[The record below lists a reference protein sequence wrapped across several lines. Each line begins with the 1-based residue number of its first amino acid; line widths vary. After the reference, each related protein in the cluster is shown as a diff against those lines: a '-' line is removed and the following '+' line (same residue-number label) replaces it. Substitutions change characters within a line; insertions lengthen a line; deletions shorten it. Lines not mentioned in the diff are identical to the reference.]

1 LTQASTA
8 EKLKGY
14 GRSLED
20 QMPKKVVLAVAL
32 VFTVSSG
39 LFADQ
44 GNSQGRGRSGGNSGG
59 NSSNS
64 GTDVNIA
71 VNLFTDHDRIT
82 FRDYFS
88 THKIVAQ
95 PLPPG
100 IAKNV
105 ARGKPLPPGIA
116 KKAVPA
122 DLVRT
127 LGSRAGS
134 GITFSIVGDRVVAV
148 RAGNVI
154 DLLVDVF
161 R

>member
-1 LTQASTA
+1 MSKKLVVALAVTLTISTA
-8 EKLKGY
+8 L
-14 GRSLED
+14 
-20 QMPKKVVLAVAL
+20 LA
-32 VFTVSSG
+32 
-39 LFADQ
+39 ADQ
-44 GNSQGRGRSGGNSGG
+44 GNSQSRGRSGGSSGG
-59 NSSNS
+59 NAGGNS
-64 GTDVNIA
+64 GGTDVNIA
-71 VNLFTDHDRIT
+71 VNLFTDRDRTT

-116 KKAVPA
+116 KKALPA

-154 DLLVDVF
+154 DLLDAVF

>member
-1 LTQASTA
+1 MQKTLAF
-8 EKLKGY
+8 
-14 GRSLED
+14 
-20 QMPKKVVLAVAL
+20 VFAVAL
-32 VFTVSSG
+32 MTSPS
-39 LFADQ
+39 LLADQ
-44 GNSQGRGRSGGNSGG
+44 GNSQGRGGGNSGG
-59 NSSNS
+59 NSGKSGNS
-64 GTDVNIA
+64 GGTDVNIA
-71 VNLFTDHDRIT
+71 VTLFTDSDRTT

-95 PLPPG
+95 TLPPG

-116 KKAVPA
+116 KKALPA
-122 DLVRT
+122 DLVRA
-127 LGSRAGS
+127 LGSRAGT

-154 DLLVDVF
+154 DLLDAVF

>member
-1 LTQASTA
+1 MS
-8 EKLKGY
+8 
-14 GRSLED
+14 
-20 QMPKKVVLAVAL
+20 KKMVFVFVLAL
-32 VFTVSSG
+32 MISSS
-39 LFADQ
+39 LLADQ
-44 GNSQGRGRSGGNSGG
+44 GNSQGRGRSGGTSGGSSGSSGNSG
-59 NSSNS
+59 

-71 VNLFTDHDRIT
+71 VNLFTDGDRTT

-105 ARGKPLPPGIA
+105 ARGKPQPPGIA
-116 KKAVPA
+116 KKALPA

-127 LGSRAGS
+127 LGSRAGT

-154 DLLVDVF
+154 DLLDAVF

>member
-1 LTQASTA
+1 
-8 EKLKGY
+8 
-14 GRSLED
+14 
-20 QMPKKVVLAVAL
+20 MPKKLALLLAL
-32 VFTVSSG
+32 VLMISSG
-39 LFADQ
+39 LLADQ
-44 GNSQGRGRSGGNSGG
+44 GNSQGRGRSGGTSGG
-59 NSSNS
+59 SSGGTS
-64 GTDVNIA
+64 GGTDVNIA
-71 VNLFTDHDRIT
+71 VSLFTDHDRTT

-116 KKAVPA
+116 KKALPA

-127 LGSRAGS
+127 LGSRAGT

-154 DLLVDVF
+154 DLLDAVF

>member
-1 LTQASTA
+1 
-8 EKLKGY
+8 
-14 GRSLED
+14 
-20 QMPKKVVLAVAL
+20 MPKTIAFVVAL
-32 VFTVSSG
+32 ALTVSSG
-39 LFADQ
+39 VIADQ

-59 NSSNS
+59 NSGNS
-64 GTDVNIA
+64 GGTDVNIA
-71 VNLFTDHDRIT
+71 VNLFTDHDRST
-82 FRDYFS
+82 FRDYFAR
-88 THKIVAQ
+88 HKIVAQ

-116 KKAVPA
+116 KKALPA

-134 GITFSIVGDRVVAV
+134 GITFSIVGDRVAAV

-154 DLLVDVF
+154 DLLDAVF

>member
-1 LTQASTA
+1 MSKRLILT
-8 EKLKGY
+8 
-14 GRSLED
+14 
-20 QMPKKVVLAVAL
+20 VIVLLAMAP
-32 VFTVSSG
+32 G
-39 LFADQ
+39 LPADQ
-44 GNSQGRGRSGGNSGG
+44 GNSQGRGRSGGTTGGSSSGSSGG
-59 NSSNS
+59 
-64 GTDVNIA
+64 GTDVNIS
-71 VNLFTDHDRIT
+71 VSLFTDRDRT
-82 FRDYFS
+82 AFRDYFS

-116 KKAVPA
+116 KKALPA

-127 LGSRAGS
+127 LGSRAGVD
-134 GITFSIVGDRVVAV
+134 ITFSIVGDRVVAV

-154 DLLVDVF
+154 DLLDAVF

>member
-1 LTQASTA
+1 
-8 EKLKGY
+8 
-14 GRSLED
+14 
-20 QMPKKVVLAVAL
+20 MPKKLVVVCAL
-32 VFTVSSG
+32 GLMISSG
-39 LFADQ
+39 LSADQ
-44 GNSQGRGRSGGNSGG
+44 GNSQGRGRSGGNTGG
-59 NSSNS
+59 NSG

-71 VNLFTDHDRIT
+71 VSLFTDHDRTT

-116 KKAVPA
+116 KKALPA

-154 DLLVDVF
+154 DLLDAVF

>member
-1 LTQASTA
+1 
-8 EKLKGY
+8 
-14 GRSLED
+14 
-20 QMPKKVVLAVAL
+20 MPKKIVLAVAL
-32 VFTVSSG
+32 VLTVSSG

-59 NSSNS
+59 NSSSSSS

-71 VNLFTDHDRIT
+71 VTLFTDRDRST

-116 KKAVPA
+116 KKALPA

-154 DLLVDVF
+154 DVLIDVF

>member
-1 LTQASTA
+1 
-8 EKLKGY
+8 
-14 GRSLED
+14 
-20 QMPKKVVLAVAL
+20 MPKKMVFVFALAL
-32 VFTVSSG
+32 MISSG
-39 LFADQ
+39 LRADQ
-44 GNSQGRGRSGGNSGG
+44 GNSQGRGGGNSGG
-59 NSSNS
+59 NSGKTGNS
-64 GTDVNIA
+64 GGTDVTIA
-71 VNLFTDHDRIT
+71 VTLFTDRDRTT

-116 KKAVPA
+116 KKALPA

-127 LGSRAGS
+127 LGSRAGT

-154 DLLVDVF
+154 DLLDAVF

>member
-1 LTQASTA
+1 MSTRLMLTAA
-8 EKLKGY
+8 
-14 GRSLED
+14 
-20 QMPKKVVLAVAL
+20 VVLAMTPGVLA
-32 VFTVSSG
+32 V
-39 LFADQ
+39 Q
-44 GNSQGRGRSGGNSGG
+44 GNSQGRGQGGGNSGNAG
-59 NSSNS
+59 NSG

-71 VNLFTDHDRIT
+71 VNLFTDRDRST

-116 KKAVPA
+116 KKALPA

-127 LGSRAGS
+127 LGSRGS

-154 DLLVDVF
+154 DVLVDVF

>member
-1 LTQASTA
+1 
-8 EKLKGY
+8 
-14 GRSLED
+14 
-20 QMPKKVVLAVAL
+20 MPKKL
-32 VFTVSSG
+32 VFVFALALMISSS
-39 LFADQ
+39 LLADQ
-44 GNSQGRGRSGGNSGG
+44 GNSQGRGGGNSGG
-59 NSSNS
+59 NSGKSGNSS

-71 VNLFTDHDRIT
+71 VNLFTDRDRST

-116 KKAVPA
+116 KKALPA

-127 LGSRAGS
+127 LGSRAGT

-154 DLLVDVF
+154 DLLDAVF

>member
-1 LTQASTA
+1 MQRKMVFVFA
-8 EKLKGY
+8 
-14 GRSLED
+14 
-20 QMPKKVVLAVAL
+20 LAL
-32 VFTVSSG
+32 MFSSG
-39 LFADQ
+39 LLADQ
-44 GNSQGRGRSGGNSGG
+44 GNSQGRGGGNSGG
-59 NSSNS
+59 NSGKAGTSG

-71 VNLFTDHDRIT
+71 VSLFTDSDRTT

-95 PLPPG
+95 SLPPG

-116 KKAVPA
+116 KKALPA

-127 LGSRAGS
+127 LGSRAGA

-154 DLLVDVF
+154 DLLESVF

>member
-1 LTQASTA
+1 
-8 EKLKGY
+8 
-14 GRSLED
+14 
-20 QMPKKVVLAVAL
+20 MPKTMTFVFVLAL
-32 VFTVSSG
+32 MISSS

-59 NSSNS
+59 NSGNS
-64 GTDVNIA
+64 GGTDVNIA
-71 VNLFTDHDRIT
+71 VNLFTDHDRTT

-154 DLLVDVF
+154 DVLIDVF

>member
-1 LTQASTA
+1 
-8 EKLKGY
+8 
-14 GRSLED
+14 
-20 QMPKKVVLAVAL
+20 MPKKL
-32 VFTVSSG
+32 VFVFALALMISSS
-39 LFADQ
+39 LVADQ
-44 GNSQGRGRSGGNSGG
+44 GNSQGRGRSGGTSGG
-59 NSSNS
+59 SSGS
-64 GTDVNIA
+64 GTSGGTDVNIA
-71 VNLFTDHDRIT
+71 VNLFTDRDRTT

-116 KKAVPA
+116 KKALPA

-154 DLLVDVF
+154 DVLMDVF

>member
-1 LTQASTA
+1 
-8 EKLKGY
+8 
-14 GRSLED
+14 
-20 QMPKKVVLAVAL
+20 MPKKL
-32 VFTVSSG
+32 VFVFALALMISSS
-39 LFADQ
+39 LVADQ
-44 GNSQGRGRSGGNSGG
+44 GNSQGRGRSGGTSGGSSGSGNSG
-59 NSSNS
+59 

-71 VNLFTDHDRIT
+71 VNLFTDRDRTT

-116 KKAVPA
+116 KKALPA

-154 DLLVDVF
+154 DVLMDVF

>member
-1 LTQASTA
+1 
-8 EKLKGY
+8 
-14 GRSLED
+14 
-20 QMPKKVVLAVAL
+20 MPKRIALAVAL
-32 VFTVSSG
+32 VLTVSSG
-39 LFADQ
+39 LLADQ
-44 GNSQGRGRSGGNSGG
+44 GNSQGRGRSGGSTGG
-59 NSSNS
+59 NSDNKSKSS
-64 GTDVNIA
+64 GTDVAIA
-71 VNLFTDHDRIT
+71 VNLFTDRDRST

-116 KKAVPA
+116 KKALPA

-154 DLLVDVF
+154 DVLEAVF

>member
-1 LTQASTA
+1 MSKRLI
-8 EKLKGY
+8 LK
-14 GRSLED
+14 
-20 QMPKKVVLAVAL
+20 VIVLLAMAP
-32 VFTVSSG
+32 G
-39 LFADQ
+39 LLADQ
-44 GNSQGRGRSGGNSGG
+44 GNSQGRGRSGGTTGGSSSGNSG
-59 NSSNS
+59 

-71 VNLFTDHDRIT
+71 VNLFTDRDRTT

-116 KKAVPA
+116 KKALPA

-127 LGSRAGS
+127 LGSRRGVD
-134 GITFSIVGDRVVAV
+134 ITFSIVGDRVVAV

-154 DLLVDVF
+154 DLLDAVF